1 MQFCDKK
8 KSLGAVYKWAS
19 ANLKMSID
27 SRVPYDGSPRAS
39 VPDNLVKSK
48 HTEPREHIPSAAR
61 ASDKLKD
68 GGNITLGTITITE
81 SV

>member
-27 SRVPYDGSPRAS
+27 SRVPYDGSPRTS

-48 HTEPREHIPSAAR
+48 HTEPRESR
-61 ASDKLKD
+61 
-68 GGNITLGTITITE
+68 T
-81 SV
+81 